1 MSRTVRRKASGG
13 GTGWNRRL
21 AGIALVAFFALGYFL
36 GLGSATNLFTHRA
49 IDVAARY
56 RSQIREQSA
65 LIRLWPPAKVQP
77 PEPVHTGGPLAMV
90 ERRDGFYA
98 LYEWGELRGPVS
110 AGTEDNL
117 PIISGPALESASAAD
132 LVGDAKILVRAEVA
146 LAEMIS
152 ELRLDDDGEAALF
165 LDRSRT
171 EVAIDLDHAAAE
183 LARAGRVLRRWR
195 GREAEIAALD
205 MTTPGQAVMRL
216 RPGAL
221 ARLNGEGA
229 GKPGKS
235 GKPTMASAPAG
246 LLAGERRPGAFAVAG
261 KAPMSVVVEAGLR

>member
-1 MSRTVRRKASGG
+1 MRRRMRREPRNGG
-13 GTGWNRRL
+13 AGWSRRL
-21 AGIALVAFFALGYFL
+21 AGVALVAFFGLGYFL

-49 IDVAARY
+49 IDVASRY
-56 RSQIREQSA
+56 RARLREQSA
-65 LIRLWPPAKVQP
+65 LIRWRAAESQP
-77 PEPVHTGGPLAMV
+77 PGPAHTGGPLAMV

-110 AGTEDNL
+110 VGAEDNL

-152 ELRLDDDGEAALF
+152 ELRLDDDGEATLF
-165 LDRSRT
+165 LDQSRT
-171 EVAIDLDHAAAE
+171 EVAIDLDHAPAE
-183 LARAGRVLRRWR
+183 LERAGRVLRRWR

-216 RPGAL
+216 HPRAF

-229 GKPGKS
+229 GKSTKPGAL
-235 GKPTMASAPAG
+235 TIASDRTDS
-246 LLAGERRPGAFAVAG
+246 LAGERRRGEFAVAG